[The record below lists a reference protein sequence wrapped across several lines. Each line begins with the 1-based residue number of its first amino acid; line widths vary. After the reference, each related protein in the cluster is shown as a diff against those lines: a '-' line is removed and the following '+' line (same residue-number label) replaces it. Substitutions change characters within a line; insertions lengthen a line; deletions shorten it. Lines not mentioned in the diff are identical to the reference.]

1 MTCSYTEAHLDP
13 YKTILNMQ
21 GLPRDLS
28 LSSETELLQQFVPEL
43 KRLRLG
49 PPITIHSVA
58 AAAAVEPLTRLP
70 PGSYSTGSNGSGG
83 GGDSSRALVAAV
95 DSMGPRVEI
104 TCTFTIAA
112 GHLPGRP
119 FGISVLRRPGGSER
133 TDLAVD
139 MARGYVMIDGTKQH
153 TAVRAGP
160 ILLPPPPPP
169 APAAYTA
176 TAATAAAVAAAGGR
190 TGSNRADQNGATSA
204 MDKNGSTTTTITT
217 VWMHAII
224 DACVI
229 EVIWNNRTAL
239 TTQVHPSAETST
251 GIALFG
257 VGQGAVAEGGGG
269 GVTAQC
275 TAWRLAP
282 ANNTS

>member
-1 MTCSYTEAHLDP
+1 
-13 YKTILNMQ
+13 MQ
-21 GLPRDLS
+21 GLPRDIS

-49 PPITIHSVA
+49 QPIAIHSA
-58 AAAAVEPLTRLP
+58 AAAAAAAAAAEPLTRLP
-70 PGSYSTGSNGSGG
+70 PGSYSTGSSGSGA
-83 GGDSSRALVAAV
+83 GGDSSRGLVAAL

-104 TCTFTIAA
+104 ICAFTIAA
-112 GHLPGRP
+112 GHLPSRP
-119 FGISVLRRPGGSER
+119 FGISVLRSPDGSER

-139 MARGYVMIDGTKQH
+139 MTRGYVMIDGTKQH

-160 ILLPPPPPP
+160 ILLPPSPSP
-169 APAAYTA
+169 AVYTSTA
-176 TAATAAAVAAAGGR
+176 TTAEVAVAGGG

-204 MDKNGSTTTTITT
+204 TDKNESTTTTNTT

-257 VGQGAVAEGGGG
+257 VGRGVVADGEGG

>member
-1 MTCSYTEAHLDP
+1 
-13 YKTILNMQ
+13 MQ

-49 PPITIHSVA
+49 PPITIHSA
-58 AAAAVEPLTRLP
+58 AAAAPGAPAPAEPLTRLP
-70 PGSYSTGSNGSGG
+70 PGSYSTRSIGSGD
-83 GGDSSRALVAAV
+83 GGDWPPVAAL

-104 TCTFTIAA
+104 TCAFTIAA
-112 GHLPGRP
+112 GHLPSRP
-119 FGISVLRRPGGSER
+119 FGISVLRSPGGSER

-160 ILLPPPPPP
+160 LLLLPPPPP
-169 APAAYTA
+169 ASAAYTGATTTA
-176 TAATAAAVAAAGGR
+176 TAPGTAGGG
-190 TGSNRADQNGATSA
+190 TGSKRGDQNGATSA
-204 MDKNGSTTTTITT
+204 TDKNGSTTTNTT

-257 VGQGAVAEGGGG
+257 VVWGAAARGGGGGG
-269 GVTAQC
+269 GVSAQC
-275 TAWRLAP
+275 TAWRLAL
-282 ANNTS
+282 ANNTN